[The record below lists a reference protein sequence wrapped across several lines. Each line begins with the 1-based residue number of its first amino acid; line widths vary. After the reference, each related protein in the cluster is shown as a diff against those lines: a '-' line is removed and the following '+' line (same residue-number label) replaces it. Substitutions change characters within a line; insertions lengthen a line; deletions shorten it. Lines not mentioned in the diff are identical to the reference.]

1 MFKKMLKNKVI
12 LITLVD
18 QALVSGSNFFL
29 SIFILRFFG
38 AEVFGIF
45 SFLWLFILF
54 FNSVQLSLIIS
65 PMMSN
70 FSKQDKE
77 NKDLFI
83 GSLFSHQIIFCF
95 CFGTLLILS
104 INVIGKTF
112 NYFDISNFKFSILFL
127 FIFTQLQQFFR
138 RLSFLKKNYFKA
150 LISDLISYSILF
162 ILIIFFEINKSLK
175 LDSLIWILSAS
186 YFFGTIIFISNIFKF
201 KINFLNCLNSF
212 FTNWKISKWLFL
224 TSLLQ
229 WLSGNLWIINT
240 GIILGPYALGVLRA
254 CQTIINITNLA
265 FQSFENFFPT
275 KFSDIYVY
283 KGKKLLNDYFLKF
296 IKKGFKYVLI
306 IIFIIIIFS
315 KKILML
321 VYGIEIS
328 QHSKILI
335 YLSLILPITF
345 VMFPLNYFLRT
356 LDKTKSI
363 FVGYSF
369 STLFAFLF
377 SNYIISKFDIMGTV
391 LGLFFSS
398 TIILFITFYSYKKI

>member
-112 NYFDISNFKFSILFL
+112 NYFDISSFKFSILFL
-127 FIFTQLQQFFR
+127 FIFIQLQQFFR
-138 RLSFLKKNYFKA
+138 RLSFLKKN
-150 LISDLISYSILF
+150 
-162 ILIIFFEINKSLK
+162 
-175 LDSLIWILSAS
+175 
-186 YFFGTIIFISNIFKF
+186 
-201 KINFLNCLNSF
+201 
-212 FTNWKISKWLFL
+212 
-224 TSLLQ
+224 
-229 WLSGNLWIINT
+229 
-240 GIILGPYALGVLRA
+240 
-254 CQTIINITNLA
+254 
-265 FQSFENFFPT
+265 
-275 KFSDIYVY
+275 
-283 KGKKLLNDYFLKF
+283 
-296 IKKGFKYVLI
+296 
-306 IIFIIIIFS
+306 
-315 KKILML
+315 
-321 VYGIEIS
+321 
-328 QHSKILI
+328 
-335 YLSLILPITF
+335 
-345 VMFPLNYFLRT
+345 
-356 LDKTKSI
+356 
-363 FVGYSF
+363 
-369 STLFAFLF
+369 
-377 SNYIISKFDIMGTV
+377 
-391 LGLFFSS
+391 
-398 TIILFITFYSYKKI
+398 